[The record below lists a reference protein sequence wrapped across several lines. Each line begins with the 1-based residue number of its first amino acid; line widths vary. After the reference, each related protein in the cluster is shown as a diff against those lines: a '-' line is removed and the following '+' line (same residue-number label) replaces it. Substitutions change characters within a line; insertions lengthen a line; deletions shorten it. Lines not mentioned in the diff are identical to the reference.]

1 MLHMRMRAK
10 LEFKPEMTW
19 RHAGKGKALG
29 QRPPESDIVRGGR
42 GINFGERHVI
52 RDCARW
58 RGGGW
63 WGGGVGGGGG
73 LDVCAG
79 RGSQPANVYTE

>member
-1 MLHMRMRAK
+1 
-10 LEFKPEMTW
+10 MTW

-29 QRPPESDIVRGGR
+29 QRPPESDIVRGGK
-42 GINFGERHVI
+42 GINLVKDVSLGTV
-52 RDCARW
+52 
-58 RGGGW
+58 RGGGR
-63 WGGGVGGGGG
+63 GGGGGGGGGGTG